1 MKPGENSNKTIN
13 NLIRI
18 IYLVFFEYVL
28 NLEKM
33 PFQMKFFVL
42 LNVLYFE
49 KGLSSELE
57 KKCYFE
63 NSKA

>member
-1 MKPGENSNKTIN
+1 MNMFFKFRK
-13 NLIRI
+13 I
-18 IYLVFFEYVL
+18 IY
-28 NLEKM
+28 
-33 PFQMKFFVL
+33 QMKFFVL

-57 KKCYFE
+57 KNRYFE

>member
-1 MKPGENSNKTIN
+1 MKLGENSNKTIN